1 MAPGECLAYFGD
13 TPGQKIEGG
22 MAACKGS
29 VVKENRQTD
38 SGSGKQVGVTKV
50 KDVRREE

>member
-1 MAPGECLAYFGD
+1 MAPGECLSCYGD
-13 TPGQKIEGG
+13 PPGQKIEGG

-38 SGSGKQVGVTKV
+38 LGSGKQVGVTKV
-50 KDVRREE
+50 KDFRREE